1 MSGAM
6 DRFEFLEKIGEG
18 TYGKV
23 YKGRIKNTK
32 QLVALKK
39 TRLDSEE
46 EGVPST
52 ALREVSL
59 LKSLSQSIYIVTY
72 VADWA
77 HPFATPHSGC

>member
-39 TRLDSEE
+39 TRLE
-46 EGVPST
+46 VRL
-52 ALREVSL
+52 LRLFKKV
-59 LKSLSQSIYIVTY
+59 
-72 VADWA
+72 
-77 HPFATPHSGC
+77 